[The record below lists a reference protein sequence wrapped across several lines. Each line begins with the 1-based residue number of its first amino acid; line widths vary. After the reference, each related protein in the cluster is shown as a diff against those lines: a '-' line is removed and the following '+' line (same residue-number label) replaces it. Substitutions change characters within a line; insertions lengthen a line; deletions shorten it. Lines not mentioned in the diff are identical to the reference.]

1 MKIFMFVFHVTIIL
15 EYPLIKELKFYLDSE
30 NFKEIE
36 IEKTN
41 DDPLNF
47 TDKKKYKDRL
57 KEYRKKTNRH
67 DAFVLGSGKIGNYN
81 TITGFMDF
89 DFMGG
94 SMGRAVGSAIVKGVQ
109 TAIHQKKPF
118 ILFTCSG
125 GARMQEGIISLMQ
138 MPRTV
143 AAVELLNKNK
153 IPYIVILTDP
163 TTGGVTA
170 SFAMLGD
177 HNFSRNRIHNWFCR
191 KTCNFGYNS

>member
-1 MKIFMFVFHVTIIL
+1 MSVERRIETLFDNEAFHKIDL
-15 EYPLIKELKFYLDSE
+15 DQLK
-30 NFKEIE
+30 
-36 IEKTN
+36 

-47 TDKKKYKDRL
+47 TDTKKYNDRL
-57 KEYRKKTNRH
+57 RDYRNKTLHN
-67 DAFVLGSGKIGNYN
+67 DAFVLGNGKIGNYS

-94 SMGRAVGSAIVKGVQ
+94 SMGRAVGSAIVKGAQ

-143 AAVELLNKNK
+143 ASVELLNKGVYAKETHHSTVRIAPALTIEAWQIDNLAES
-153 IPYIVILTDP
+153 IREVISSL
-163 TTGGVTA
+163 
-170 SFAMLGD
+170 
-177 HNFSRNRIHNWFCR
+177 
-191 KTCNFGYNS
+191 